1 MTVQFTHKPA
11 NRYNFFKLESS
22 IYKWKKI
29 PKSRGLLQCNFRYK
43 LLWSWI
49 KSQSI
54 ATPKLQE
61 FQLLMLLFS
70 WLRLGLFKQMLVTRY
85 KLYSALW
92 QEQCDEFLHRH
103 PGWQILP
110 VLTYM
115 QCTIVQFSLCANSP
129 FANFVCTELRTDT
142 IDNNGHRLGMIR
154 EWVFRVEASFV
165 MLLHVT
171 RQDDIP
177 LKVKYL
183 LYRLLFWFLCL
194 HFMFEER
201 RLHKFGRCPMAHC
214 R

>member
-1 MTVQFTHKPA
+1 MMVKWKQSISCSFYRYLVKHVTVQFTHKPA

-115 QCTIVQFSLCANSP
+115 QCFCTIFSVCKFSICKLC
-129 FANFVCTELRTDT
+129 
-142 IDNNGHRLGMIR
+142 
-154 EWVFRVEASFV
+154 
-165 MLLHVT
+165 
-171 RQDDIP
+171 
-177 LKVKYL
+177 
-183 LYRLLFWFLCL
+183 LYRITNR
-194 HFMFEER
+194 HHR
-201 RLHKFGRCPMAHC
+201 Q
-214 R
+214 